1 MVPSYSL
8 VIWLPKTPKSHQS
21 PIAPSSRKL
30 WFSEDTQFWPKY
42 SNGPGVAK
50 SWQISKVTIRCHKRC
65 LKLSWV
71 QIWQKNSNGKCPK
84 LPIRSAHSL
93 RYIGGLSVNLNHLKT
108 SISKRAKNLGL
119 WSHWIWHVRSMVTIK
134 SNSKMECFRCSKS
147 ESFPFLTLKKSFLW
161 RLADLF
167 FLLSPRVYDLLSQRV
182 IVVLNGCHSS
192 ISIYDVHMLKLVF
205 TLGYIFLN
213 SHCKCVAYNQLLWPL
228 WDDWTL
234 HYIKFWY
241 PT

>member
-8 VIWLPKTPKSHQS
+8 VIWLPKTPKSHRS
-21 PIAPSSRKL
+21 PVAPSSRKL

-93 RYIGGLSVNLNHLKT
+93 RYIGGLSVNLNHLKSG
-108 SISKRAKNLGL
+108 SISFG
-119 WSHWIWHVRSMVTIK
+119 H
-134 SNSKMECFRCSKS
+134 SNSLSCRFPVILDEFSGCVFKDIAANYYRYF
-147 ESFPFLTLKKSFLW
+147 SFDPVWS
-161 RLADLF
+161 
-167 FLLSPRVYDLLSQRV
+167 SQDPIWLYEYPYIR
-182 IVVLNGCHSS
+182 NDHAPDG
-192 ISIYDVHMLKLVF
+192 DVAGK
-205 TLGYIFLN
+205 IPA
-213 SHCKCVAYNQLLWPL
+213 K
-228 WDDWTL
+228 
-234 HYIKFWY
+234 
-241 PT
+241 